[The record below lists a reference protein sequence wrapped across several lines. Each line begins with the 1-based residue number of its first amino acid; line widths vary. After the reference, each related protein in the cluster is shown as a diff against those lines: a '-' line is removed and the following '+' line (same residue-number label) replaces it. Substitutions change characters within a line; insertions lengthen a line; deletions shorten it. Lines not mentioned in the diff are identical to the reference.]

1 MKIRAFIQTLAGAA
15 IVAALGLPGGDAN
28 ATSVRYQTRYD
39 PPSFV
44 GNATFDVDDACFLG
58 PDGFRTPGGACTP
71 SWLSAEITLNDDS
84 PVDSRTFDYS
94 AFLPSDNL
102 IINIFI
108 AGGELIGVNTGLL
121 GPVELTDSNP
131 DFDGPWW
138 IAFGYSP
145 SDADPEFGTGNGIVD
160 LFSGACFNFGQ
171 GRVCEAS
178 DTPTDRAIDEGF
190 TRLAHVDEPGRVPEP
205 GTLSLILGALGGAW
219 LVRRR
224 NKGKA

>member
-1 MKIRAFIQTLAGAA
+1 MKIRTFIQTLAGAA
-15 IVAALGLPGGDAN
+15 FLATLGLPSGDAN
-28 ATSVRYQTRYD
+28 ATSVRYATRYD

-44 GNATFDVDDACFLG
+44 GTATFDVDDACFLG

-94 AFLPSDNL
+94 AFLPSDEL
-102 IINIFI
+102 IINIYI

-121 GPVELTDSNP
+121 GPVELTDTNP

-138 IAFGYSP
+138 IAFGFSP
-145 SDADPEFGTGNGIVD
+145 SDADREYGSGNGIVD
-160 LFSGACFNFGQ
+160 LYSGVCVSLGA
-171 GRVCEAS
+171 GRVCAAS
-178 DTPTDRAIDEGF
+178 DIPTDSATDEGF
-190 TRLAHVDEPGRVPEP
+190 ARLAHVDTVPEP
-205 GTLSLILGALGGAW
+205 GTFSLILGALGGAW